1 MAGRTRRFDC
11 KLESSSSSKQ
21 EVGRL
26 SFGKIIIWE
35 DYHLGRLSFGKII
48 IWKDY
53 HLGRLS
59 FGKPHHLRKMY
70 FSQVF
75 LAKPHDGKK
84 DFELNRKINNF
95 VSKYY
100 KA

>member
-1 MAGRTRRFDC
+1 MFRWLEELVDLTVSLKVLRAASRRWADYN
-11 KLESSSSSKQ
+11 LE
-21 EVGRL
+21 
-26 SFGKIIIWE
+26 
-35 DYHLGRLSFGKII
+35 RLSFGKII
-48 IWKDY
+48 IWKHY
-53 HLGRLS
+53 HLGTLS
-59 FGKPHHLRKMY
+59 FGKPHHLRNM
-70 FSQVF
+70 FFCQVF